1 MPWTRLLC
9 TFTLLL
15 HQGNLL
21 SNVFFLV
28 SATIFLQ
35 IYRTGQWS
43 YEIYPHFHQKMK
55 RRIRF
60 FLFLNRFYFQCV
72 LFEASIM
79 LLNFR
84 KKSPQSL
91 PPQFQ
96 GNAYNVFKE
105 IKPNIVYREMNQP
118 CQFLNFF
125 DGHDIWYR
133 VTIGYLRINI
143 IYLAH
148 LPVADILHVISIFLF
163 QAFSW
168 CCRSLFCIPLHFHPR
183 RRREKP
189 AEGYH

>member
-1 MPWTRLLC
+1 MKQINGEKINKIPLVRLSINLPIDAANNDSFEQKASFHFLILFKFWRKIFEKRHKGSQPGLCVPWTRLLC

-105 IKPNIVYREMNQP
+105 I
-118 CQFLNFF
+118 
-125 DGHDIWYR
+125 
-133 VTIGYLRINI
+133 
-143 IYLAH
+143 
-148 LPVADILHVISIFLF
+148 
-163 QAFSW
+163 
-168 CCRSLFCIPLHFHPR
+168 
-183 RRREKP
+183 
-189 AEGYH
+189 